1 MAIWKSTHEWTPQ
14 REWIHKSGLVLAT
27 FPQETEFQEEQVK
40 MSMIA
45 EKNLKIHKRWK
56 LLNFMAS
63 MCPDLK
69 VVIFDDEPEFADKS
83 SQTE

>member
-1 MAIWKSTHEWTPQ
+1 
-14 REWIHKSGLVLAT
+14 
-27 FPQETEFQEEQVK
+27 
-40 MSMIA
+40 MIA
-45 EKNLKIHKRWK
+45 EKNLKIYKRSK